1 MSHCIATNANQA
13 QDSIKMTQLLDR
25 LLEKCAPTVLSKET
39 LCHVKIQFCP
49 MTNFSCTR
57 TLKALKLAQISY
69 IFLSINEHKS
79 TCNCNPLHVFFLN
92 CVHLPTLFFLL
103 PFIFLVFAM
112 QRGCFHTNAQVFT
125 RHRARTR

>member
-79 TCNCNPLHVFFLN
+79 TCNCNPLHVFF
-92 CVHLPTLFFLL
+92 
-103 PFIFLVFAM
+103 
-112 QRGCFHTNAQVFT
+112 
-125 RHRARTR
+125 